1 MTVVTAVVA
10 GILALVVAG
19 ILLAYGKA
27 RPRRGGPHTYALP
40 VAADQTEL
48 DRLLSSSPGAERDST
63 RISLVSGDV
72 DAFIV
77 RYQLARM
84 AGRSLD
90 LQYYYWKSDV
100 TGNILAREVL
110 AAADRGVRVRL
121 LLDDINTRGFDRTY
135 LALNTHPRI
144 EVRLF
149 NPCRS
154 RTNMTKRAIELVVH
168 YFSATRRM
176 HNKSWIA
183 DSRVAVVGGRN
194 IGDAY
199 FGVSDGPNF
208 RDADLVATGR
218 AVDEA
223 VGIFDSYWNSQSALP
238 ITTLHRI
245 RRGNLPKLRKS
256 IDRICAQTRARS
268 FLAHLEDLKF
278 PGMAKRLQDAI
289 EVEAA
294 EVIADPPEKA
304 AAGRQDNWISTRIFD
319 LIQSADRSLAVCSP
333 YFIPGRSGLEIFAAL
348 KRRGVQSC
356 ILTNSLA
363 ATDVMIVHSAY
374 AKYRKPLIAH
384 GVELYEQRPD
394 AGKRRMSL
402 FGSSTASLHTKA
414 MVADR
419 RTGFVGSFNLDPRSV
434 SINTEMGII
443 FTSPQLASELADLL
457 DRQMRSSFRLAL
469 NDGSLYWIEPGT
481 PAPRHHGG
489 EPLTRLPRRLGAWA
503 MSFLPIESQL

>member
-1 MTVVTAVVA
+1 MPTPFHA
-10 GILALVVAG
+10 
-19 ILLAYGKA
+19 
-27 RPRRGGPHTYALP
+27 
-40 VAADQTEL
+40 
-48 DRLLSSSPGAERDST
+48 RLLSGLLVLLLAGCSSLAPRSELPAQNAVTLAQGTVLDDLIGQAEAAHPGRSGF
-63 RISLVSGDV
+63 RLVREGPE
-72 DAFIV
+72 AFAIRAHTALV
-77 RYQLARM
+77 

-90 LQYYYWKSDV
+90 VQTYIWHDDA
-100 TGNILAREVL
+100 TGAFLAYRAIE
-110 AAADRGVRVRL
+110 AADRGVKVRL
-121 LLDDINTRGFDRTY
+121 LVDDMDARGNNYKFAA
-135 LALNTHPRI
+135 LAAHPNI
-144 EVRLF
+144 EVRMF
-149 NPCRS
+149 NPFGS
-154 RTNMTKRAIELVVH
+154 RTGALQFVFEALGS
-168 YFSATRRM
+168 FSRINRRM
-176 HNKSWIA
+176 HM
-183 DSRVAVVGGRN
+183 VGGRN

-348 KRRGVQSC
+348 NRRGVQSC